1 MTPKIIELSRGKIVK
16 VDFEDIDE
24 NKWYAVKCRKH
35 YYAARTINLGNGKT
49 KKIYLHKQIMGNY
62 GIVDFINGDTL
73 DCRKI
78 NLRITDRSGDGKN
91 KKAHGKSRY
100 LGVHFHTS
108 KKKYKNKKG
117 EEKVYESSGW
127 VAKIKIGD
135 KYKHLGIFKN
145 EIDAA
150 KKYDEFAKKH
160 HKEFARLNF

>member
-1 MTPKIIELSRGKIVK
+1 MVKIELSKGKYAKI
-16 VDFEDIDE
+16 DPEDIDT
-24 NKWYAVKCRKH
+24 NKWYAVKCGKL
-35 YYAARTINLGNGKT
+35 YYAARTINLSKGKT
-49 KKIYLHKQIMGNY
+49 KKIYLHKQIMGHD
-62 GIVDFINGDTL
+62 GIVDFVNGDSL
-73 DCRKI
+73 DCRKC
-78 NLRITDRSGDGKN
+78 NLRITNKSGDAKN

-108 KKKYKNKKG
+108 KTKYKNKKG
-117 EEKVYESSGW
+117 DEKIYESSGW